1 MTPELKGYLLL
12 SAIKMLIVFT
22 IIMIGVALLT
32 LMERKVNGVEYESW
46 YGFFA
51 PAGTPRP
58 VIERLHAEISK
69 VVRDKAYI
77 DEKLGRI
84 GLEGFDTPTPAA
96 ASAFLRSF
104 HDRIAPVVKKAGIK
118 VD

>member
-1 MTPELKGYLLL
+1 
-12 SAIKMLIVFT
+12 
-22 IIMIGVALLT
+22 
-32 LMERKVNGVEYESW
+32 MERAVNGVEYESW

-69 VVRDKAYI
+69 VVRDKAYVE
-77 DEKLGRI
+77 EKLGRI
-84 GLEGFDTPTPAA
+84 GLDAFDSPTPAA
-96 ASAFLRSF
+96 ASAFLLSF
-104 HDRIAPVVKKAGIK
+104 YERIAPVVKKAGIK